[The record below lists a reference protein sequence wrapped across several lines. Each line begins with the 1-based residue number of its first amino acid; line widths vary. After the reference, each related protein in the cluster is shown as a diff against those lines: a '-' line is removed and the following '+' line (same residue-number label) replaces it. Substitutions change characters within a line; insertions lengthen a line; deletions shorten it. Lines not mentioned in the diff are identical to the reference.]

1 MISSAAMKRADLKS
15 MTVDEL
21 VDRFAEIGIAQDTAE
36 LMGEISKFNKLYRQ
50 MKDVDTELRAR
61 GEDARRTLLRLYNRP
76 NIQVRLQAATRTL
89 AVAPEAARQV
99 IESISESNWF
109 PQAGEAGMT
118 LWNLDRGVF
127 KPD

>member
-1 MISSAAMKRADLKS
+1 

-21 VDRFAEIGIAQDTAE
+21 VDRFAEIGVAQDQA
-36 LMGEISKFNKLYRQ
+36 LLYNEISKFTRLYWQ
-50 MKDVDTELRAR
+50 MKDVDIELRAR
-61 GEDARRTLLRLYNRP
+61 GEDARRMLLRLYSHP
-76 NIQVRLQAATRTL
+76 NMQVRLQAATRTL
-89 AVAPEAARQV
+89 AVAPHAARQV

-127 KPD
+127 KPN